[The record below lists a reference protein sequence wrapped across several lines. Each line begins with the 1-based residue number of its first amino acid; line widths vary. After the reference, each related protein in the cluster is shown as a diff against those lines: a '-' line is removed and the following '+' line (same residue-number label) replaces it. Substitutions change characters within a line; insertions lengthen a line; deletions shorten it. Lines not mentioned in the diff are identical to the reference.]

1 MQMEDEGQE
10 SDFVLA
16 GLEKRL
22 IGDLS
27 FADGHILGSMC
38 SIPDP
43 IVPRIFS
50 TFLEKNIGDPGLFPS
65 TVELERE
72 VISMIGHLLG
82 GDGVSGSVLTGGTEA
97 NILALWAAKRR
108 AGKSRRQVVLPE
120 SAHFSFD
127 KAADLM
133 DLELIRIPLDEQ
145 QRVRTD
151 EFKAAVGERTMAI
164 VGVAGSTGLGAVDP
178 LEKLSEIAIERD
190 LYFHVDA
197 AFGGFVLPFLKE
209 AGYPAPP
216 FGFSIPGI
224 SSITVDPHKMGRS
237 AIPAGCLLFRSSD
250 FEQFTE
256 TKVTYLAGGE
266 TSQHTITGTR
276 SGASVAS
283 VWAVLRRLG
292 RKGYIETVKRAM
304 ETTHWLADEIRRIP
318 GLSIVV
324 EPTVNIIGI
333 ARERG
338 NVPDLVNKLRDLGWA
353 TSLFDGYLRVAVM
366 PHLNRSLLKPFIDAL
381 AGVVAG

>member
-1 MQMEDEGQE
+1 MQIENEGQP
-10 SDFVLA
+10 SDVVLA
-16 GLEKRL
+16 GLKKRL
-22 IGDLS
+22 IGDLN

-43 IVPRIFS
+43 IVPEVFS

-72 VISMIGHLLG
+72 VISMIGHLVG
-82 GDGVSGSVLTGGTEA
+82 GDRVSGSVLTGGTEA
-97 NILALWAAKRR
+97 NILAMWAAKRR
-108 AGKSRRQVVLPE
+108 AGRTRRQVVLPE

-133 DLELIRIPLDEQ
+133 DLELIRIPLDKE

-151 EFKAAVGERTMAI
+151 EFRAAVGEKTMAI
-164 VGVAGSTGLGAVDP
+164 VGVAGSTGLGAIDP
-178 LEKLSEIAIERD
+178 LEALSDIAIDKD

-197 AFGGFVLPFLKE
+197 AFGGFVLPFLKD

-216 FGFSIPGI
+216 FGFTIPGI
-224 SSITVDPHKMGRS
+224 SSITIDPHKMGRS
-237 AIPAGCLLFRSSD
+237 AIPAGCLLFRSSE

-283 VWAVLRRLG
+283 VWAVLKRLG
-292 RKGYIETVKRAM
+292 RTGYVETVKRAM
-304 ETTHWLADEIRRIP
+304 DTTYWLADEIRRIP

-338 NVPDLVNKLRDLGWA
+338 SVPELVTRLRDLGWA

-366 PHLNRSLLKPFIDAL
+366 PHLDRRLLQPFIETL
-381 AGVVAG
+381 AEVVAG